1 MVNDFLKKYQEELIS
16 EKVQLKENMDQLET
30 KIKEENKFLNLL
42 EESNETYFKEF
53 TPRDLNAKNN
63 KKAEEIR
70 ELLIQLNK
78 ELDEKQIQMKFYD
91 GRLVELD
98 TLISNTVN
106 SITPEIKTCIE
117 TPVENKKDIETEKH
131 IDIEENRGISN
142 SDLIGRLSN
151 IKDLILLDPY
161 RAQMELEKI
170 ISTI

>member
-16 EKVQLKENMDQLET
+16 EKIQLKEDMDLLET

-42 EESNETYFKEF
+42 EESNESYFKEF

-70 ELLIQLNK
+70 EYLIELNGQ
-78 ELDEKQIQMKFYD
+78 LDEKQTQMKFYD
-91 GRLVELD
+91 GRLVELS
-98 TLISNTVN
+98 TLISNTVVN
-106 SITPEIKTCIE
+106 QQPVVETVEEPTITEEVVESEDEIGTN
-117 TPVENKKDIETEKH
+117 PF
-131 IDIEENRGISN
+131 GISN
-142 SDLIGRLSN
+142 SDLIGQLSN

-161 RAQMELEKI
+161 RAQIELEKI